1 MESDEWSLLLLLVGG
16 FLKRCKS
23 LHCHGQERAKAH
35 ELEQVIKEL
44 EEMEECTFKPSVHT
58 KCPRE
63 TEHIEIKGLGR
74 HLKLQDMAKQMKRVQ
89 QEWEKKVFFTDV
101 NSHITQPDDAQVHMG
116 PQPFQR

>member
-1 MESDEWSLLLLLVGG
+1 
-16 FLKRCKS
+16 
-23 LHCHGQERAKAH
+23 LHCHGQERAKAQ

-101 NSHITQPDDAQVHMG
+101 NSHITQPDNAQVHMG
-116 PQPFQR
+116 PQPFKR